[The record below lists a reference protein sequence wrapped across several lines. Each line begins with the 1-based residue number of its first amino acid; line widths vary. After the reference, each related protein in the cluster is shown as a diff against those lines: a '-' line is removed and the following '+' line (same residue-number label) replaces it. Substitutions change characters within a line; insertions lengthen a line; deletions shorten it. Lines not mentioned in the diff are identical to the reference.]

1 MSQSKECSCDRRM
14 PNSAEFVI
22 IGSKIELRCRQCNG
36 VIKWWNEETGKIIP
50 FRRSW
55 SDEDY
60 SAMR

>member
-1 MSQSKECSCDRRM
+1 M
-14 PNSAEFVI
+14 PHSVEFMI

-36 VIKWWNEETGKIIP
+36 VIKWWNEETNKIIP

-55 SDEDY
+55 SDEDC